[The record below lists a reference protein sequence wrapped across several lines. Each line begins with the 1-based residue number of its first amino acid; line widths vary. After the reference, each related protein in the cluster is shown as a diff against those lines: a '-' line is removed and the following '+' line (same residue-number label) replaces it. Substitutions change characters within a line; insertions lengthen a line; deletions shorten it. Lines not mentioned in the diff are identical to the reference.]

1 MKKYA
6 VVLAVVVLF
15 IFASKIGVFAKDIIW
30 DDIGRGNLN
39 LRTVLI
45 NPDNPQIIYIGSS
58 NAIVK
63 SEDGGVNWRNIL
75 SVRGENRAVNYL
87 LFDFR
92 DRNSLYAATGNG
104 LFYSFDYGKNWSRIF
119 KGKSYLENECTTLAV
134 LSDEIYLGTKSG
146 LFVSRDR
153 GRSWHKEK
161 GKLGSSHILAIAY
174 NKIEPKYIYVACTDG
189 VFRTSDE
196 GQAWERI
203 FVAHP
208 VENGFET
215 EEETEDQDER
225 ERFSGIRY
233 ISCDPN
239 NLNCL
244 YVATSKSI
252 HRSCDRGQN
261 WEAVSSY
268 GLLSQ
273 DVRFLLISSKSNL
286 YAATKTGVF
295 EYRNDRW
302 QELSLHLLAGEVRFL
317 SLDSQDN
324 LYAACDKGLFKAKIT
339 DSGDTQISDNII
351 AIYYKDGP
359 KINEVQQAAIKY
371 AEVEPEK
378 IKRWRSQAAKRALL
392 PHLTVSTDR
401 DNNRTASS
409 SIWGIYGS
417 NGSPGKYFIGPD
429 DETKYKNNNWSISV
443 TWELGDLIYS
453 DDQTNIDVRSK
464 LMVQLRDDI
473 LDEVTKLY
481 FERIRVK
488 MEINNLS
495 IEDSRKRCE
504 KELKLQEL
512 TASLDALTGGYFSS
526 HEINKESS

>member
-58 NAIVK
+58 NAIIK
-63 SEDGGVNWRNIL
+63 SEDGGVSWRNIL
-75 SVRGENRAVNYL
+75 SVKGQNKAVNFL
-87 LFDFR
+87 LFEPKEKKF
-92 DRNSLYAATGNG
+92 LYAATGNG

-153 GRSWHKEK
+153 GRSWHKETAS
-161 GKLGSSHILAIAY
+161 LGNSYILAIVY
-174 NKIEPKYIYVACTDG
+174 NLREPNYIYVACVDG
-189 VFRTSDE
+189 VFKTKDKGES
-196 GQAWERI
+196 WERI
-203 FVAHP
+203 FTAYR

-215 EEETEDQDER
+215 EEEAEDQDEQ

-244 YVATSKSI
+244 YVATSKGI
-252 HRSCDRGQN
+252 NRSCDRGQN
-261 WEAVSSY
+261 WESVSSY
-268 GLLSQ
+268 GLLNR
-273 DVRFLLISSKSNL
+273 DVKFLLFSNKANL
-286 YAATKTGVF
+286 YAITKSGIF
-295 EYRNDRW
+295 EYMDSRW
-302 QELSLHLLAGEVRFL
+302 KELSFGLAGDEVRFL
-317 SLDSQDN
+317 ALDNQNN
-324 LYAACDKGLFKAKIT
+324 LYAACDKGLFKASVVYSN
-339 DSGDTQISDNII
+339 DDGGGNII
-351 AIYYKDGP
+351 SLYYKDEP

-371 AEVEPEK
+371 AEVGPGK
-378 IKRWRSQAAKRALL
+378 IIKWRRQAARKALF
-392 PHLTVSTDR
+392 PQVSIGIDRNTTDLWHWEGGSTTKTDDDILRHGR
-401 DNNRTASS
+401 DSIDWDVSLSWNLGELIWNN
-409 SIWGIYGS
+409 
-417 NGSPGKYFIGPD
+417 
-429 DETKYKNNNWSISV
+429 
-443 TWELGDLIYS
+443 
-453 DDQTNIDVRSK
+453 DQTSIDVRSR

-481 FERIRVK
+481 FERIRVR
-488 MEINNLS
+488 MEIDNLT

-512 TASLDALTGGYFSS
+512 TASLDALTGSYFSS
-526 HEINKESS
+526 HLPD